1 MSSNVSL
8 CLIISLAYT
17 FQSYDDKGPV
27 IDAVVWHDGE
37 LWRVALD
44 THSLEDDPERGKLAD
59 FVPLTNYG
67 FVLHSRD
74 TALY

>member
-1 MSSNVSL
+1 MLFV
-8 CLIISLAYT
+8 

-44 THSLEDDPERGKLAD
+44 TQSLEHDQDRGKLAD
-59 FVPLTNYG
+59 FVPLTNYR
-67 FVLHSRD
+67 FV
-74 TALY
+74 